1 MIDHVRLSND
11 QRFAVILRN
20 FSGGSARIAAVTFPG
35 SYASLKEKPYV
46 QEMVKNLLQT
56 NQPAEGVTR

>member
-20 FSGGSARIAAVTFPG
+20 FSGEAQGSLPYPYQG

-46 QEMVKNLLQT
+46 QEMVKIPSDQS
-56 NQPAEGVTR
+56 TR